1 MDCRAPDAIHEDD
14 LVISALDADAL
25 TAEARQHLAEC
36 PACAERAAAYQ
47 TLTRTL
53 STRLYRWDCPTTLE
67 ISDYAAGL
75 LTSKRRRAIS
85 AHLKRCPHCTE
96 EVEMSREFLAPSLQ
110 ETARAAGGS
119 RLFSSRIF
127 EAAQVSLRGSADE
140 TDWPLEYHIDD
151 ITLSLDRT
159 TLSVGGTDSMLLGIL
174 LSADVARVKALAG
187 VEVRLLVSGALDQA
201 PLAVDRIDDA
211 ASFAF
216 SSVPTG
222 RYDLL
227 IALPEGDLVIQ
238 GIELSE

>member
-14 LVISALDADAL
+14 LVISALDPDAL

-47 TLTRTL
+47 TFTRTL
-53 STRLYRWDCPTTLE
+53 SARLYRWDCPTSLE
-67 ISDYAAGL
+67 ISDYAAGSL
-75 LTSKRRRAIS
+75 PTKRRRAIR
-85 AHLKRCPHCTE
+85 AHLKRCPHCAE
-96 EVEMSREFLAPSLQ
+96 EVEMSREFLAQTAQ
-110 ETARAAGGS
+110 EPARP
-119 RLFSSRIF
+119 RLIAHLLPRRIT
-127 EAAQVSLRGSADE
+127 EAAQGGLRGSAD
-140 TDWPLEYHIDD
+140 DAGWPLEYHLDD

-174 LSADVARVKALAG
+174 LSADVARVKALEGA
-187 VEVRLLVSGALDQA
+187 EVRLLVSGAPDRT

-227 IALPEGDLVIQ
+227 IALPDGDLIIQ
-238 GIELSE
+238 GIELGE

>member
-14 LVISALDADAL
+14 LVISALDPDAL
-25 TAEARQHLAEC
+25 TAEARQHLVEC
-36 PACAERAAAYQ
+36 PACAERAAEYQ
-47 TLTRTL
+47 TLTRTF

-67 ISDYAAGL
+67 ISDYATGA
-75 LTSKRRRAIS
+75 LTAKRRRAIS
-85 AHLKRCPHCTE
+85 AHLKHCPHCTE
-96 EVEMSREFLAPSLQ
+96 EVEISREFLVQNSPELASS
-110 ETARAAGGS
+110 GGLT
-119 RLFSSRIF
+119 RLFASRIF
-127 EAAQVSLRGSADE
+127 EAAQVGLRGSADE
-140 TDWPLEYHIDD
+140 TGWPLEYHMDD

-159 TLSVGGTDSMLLGIL
+159 TLSVGSTESMLLGIL
-174 LSADVARVKALAG
+174 LSADVARVKALEG
-187 VEVRLLVSGALDQA
+187 VEVRLLISNAPDGV

-216 SSVPTG
+216 NSVPVG

>member
-14 LVISALDADAL
+14 LVISALDPDAL
-25 TAEARQHLAEC
+25 TAEVRQHLAEC
-36 PACAERAAAYQ
+36 PACAERAAEYQ
-47 TLTRTL
+47 SFTRML
-53 STRLYRWDCPTTLE
+53 SSRLYRWDCSTTLE
-67 ISDYAAGL
+67 ISDYATGL
-75 LTSKRRRAIS
+75 LPAKRRRQIS

-96 EVEMSREFLAPSLQ
+96 ELEMSREFLAPTSQ
-110 ETARAAGGS
+110 EAARP
-119 RLFSSRIF
+119 RLIAQLLPRRIS
-127 EAAQVSLRGSADE
+127 EAAQAGLRGSAEE
-140 TDWPLEYHIDD
+140 TIWPLEYHIDG

-174 LSADVARVKALAG
+174 LSTDVPRLKALEG
-187 VEVRLLVSGALDQA
+187 VEVRLLISGAPDLA
-201 PLAVDRIDDA
+201 PLAVERIDDA

-216 SSVPTG
+216 STVPTG

>member
-14 LVISALDADAL
+14 LVISALDPDAL

-36 PACAERAAAYQ
+36 PACAERAAEYQ
-47 TLTRTL
+47 TFARAI
-53 STRLYRWDCPTTLE
+53 SSRLYRWDCPTTLE
-67 ISDYAAGL
+67 ISDYAVGS

-85 AHLKRCPHCTE
+85 IHLKHCPRCTE
-96 EVEMSREFLAPSLQ
+96 EMAMSREFLAPIP
-110 ETARAAGGS
+110 EEMARAGVGPS
-119 RLFSSRIF
+119 LLPSRIF
-127 EAAQVSLRGSADE
+127 EAAQVSLRGNADE
-140 TDWPLEYHIDD
+140 MAWPLEYHIDD
-151 ITLSLDRT
+151 MTLSLDRT
-159 TLSVGGTDSMLLGIL
+159 TLSVGETDSMLLGIL
-174 LSADVARVKALAG
+174 LSADVARVKALEG
-187 VEVRLLVSGALDQA
+187 VEVRLLVSGAADRA

-216 SSVPTG
+216 SSVPVG

>member
-14 LVISALDADAL
+14 LVISALDPDAL

-36 PACAERAAAYQ
+36 PACAERAAEYQ
-47 TLTRTL
+47 TFTRAL
-53 STRLYRWDCPTTLE
+53 SSRLYRWDCPTTLE
-67 ISDYAAGL
+67 ISDYASGL
-75 LTSKRRRAIS
+75 LTGKRKREIT
-85 AHLKRCPHCTE
+85 AHLKRCPHCAE
-96 EVEMSREFLAPSLQ
+96 EVEISREFLAPAPQ
-110 ETARAAGGS
+110 ESAGSGAVT
-119 RLFSSRIF
+119 RLFSRRIF
-127 EAAQVSLRGSADE
+127 EVAQVSLRGSADE
-140 TDWPLEYHIDD
+140 TAWPLEYHIDD
-151 ITLSLDRT
+151 MTLSLDRT

-174 LSADVARVKALAG
+174 LSADVARVKALEG
-187 VEVRLLVSGALDQA
+187 VEVRLLLAGASDRA

-216 SSVPTG
+216 SSVPMG

>member
-14 LVISALDADAL
+14 LVISALDPDAL

-36 PACAERAAAYQ
+36 PACAERAAEYQ
-47 TLTRTL
+47 TFTRAL
-53 STRLYRWDCPTTLE
+53 SSRLYRWDCPTTLE
-67 ISDYAAGL
+67 ISDYASGL
-75 LTSKRRRAIS
+75 LTGKRKRAIS
-85 AHLKRCPHCTE
+85 AHLKRCPHCAE
-96 EVEMSREFLAPSLQ
+96 EVEISREFLAPTPH
-110 ETARAAGGS
+110 ETARAGVGT
-119 RLFSSRIF
+119 RLFPSRIF

-140 TDWPLEYHIDD
+140 TAWPLEYHIDD

-174 LSADVARVKALAG
+174 LSADVARVKALEG
-187 VEVRLLVSGALDQA
+187 VEVRLLVSGAPDQA
-201 PLAVDRIDDA
+201 PLAVERIDDA

-216 SSVPTG
+216 SSVPIG

-238 GIELSE
+238 GIELSD

>member
-14 LVISALDADAL
+14 LVISALDPDAL

-36 PACAERAAAYQ
+36 PACAERAAEYQ
-47 TLTRTL
+47 TFTRTL
-53 STRLYRWDCPTTLE
+53 SNRLYRWDCPTTLE
-67 ISDYAAGL
+67 ISDYASGL
-75 LTSKRRRAIS
+75 LTGKRKREIT
-85 AHLKRCPHCTE
+85 AHLKHCPYCTE
-96 EVEMSREFLAPSLQ
+96 EVEMSREFLAQTSQ
-110 ETARAAGGS
+110 EPARP
-119 RLFSSRIF
+119 RLIAQLLPRRIT
-127 EAAQVSLRGSADE
+127 EAAQSGLRGSADE
-140 TDWPLEYHIDD
+140 MGWPLEYHIDD

-174 LSADVARVKALAG
+174 LSADVARVKALEG
-187 VEVRLLVSGALDQA
+187 VEVRLLVSGASDRA

-216 SSVPTG
+216 SSVPMG